1 MLVLNFVNIFIN
13 NTVLNIFLSIM
24 AIVMIGFAFV
34 KASKTFKT
42 LGIVF
47 IIIGI
52 ILFTTSN
59 APLIDTIYPLTD
71 NFSLLTLFMM
81 LPWMNT
87 VIRAGLYDKLLSKI
101 MKLKTE
107 NIGTLYN
114 RSSISTFSLAS
125 LLNLPAVTIS
135 QSIITDNLKAYSKK
149 FTNSFINRS
158 SVRAY
163 SMALLWSP
171 LEILVAVSIFVT
183 DVKYMQVLPW
193 LLLILLIIF
202 TYDNLLGKIKFKKIP
217 YESDQKLQFTPKNKK
232 RLIGLVVALILFL
245 AVIMLFGEIPYLD
258 FTMTI
263 TLLIFPFAFLWSFVI
278 KRHKR
283 YLKMGFRSWKNSTNN
298 MHNFIVLFIS
308 LSLFS
313 SSISASSAESIIQ
326 SAILSFSDVPIVLLF
341 VIQLF
346 ILVMSL
352 FGVHSV
358 ASIGILT
365 GVIPTIVTFIDPV
378 SLAIVLITSSVSS
391 FSVSTYGLLITITA
405 VYTEQNPYRIT
416 FENIIFALIF
426 GSIGTLLAF
435 VLLFI

>member
-1 MLVLNFVNIFIN
+1 
-13 NTVLNIFLSIM
+13 
-24 AIVMIGFAFV
+24 
-34 KASKTFKT
+34 
-42 LGIVF
+42 
-47 IIIGI
+47 
-52 ILFTTSN
+52 TTSD
-59 APLIDTIYPLTD
+59 ASLMDAIYPLTD

-81 LPWMNT
+81 LPWMNS

-135 QSIITDNLKAYSKK
+135 QSIISDNLKEYSKR
-149 FTNSFINRS
+149 FTNSFINRA

-193 LLLILLIIF
+193 LLLILIIIF
-202 TYDNLLGKIKFKKIP
+202 TYDNLLGKMKFKKIP
-217 YESDQKLQFTPKNKK
+217 YESDQKLQFTSKNKRK
-232 RLIGLVVALILFL
+232 LIGLVISLILFL
-245 AVIMLFGEIPYLD
+245 AVIMIFGEIPYLD

-263 TLLIFPFAFLWSFVI
+263 TLLIFPFGFLWSLAI

-283 YLKMGFRSWKNSTNN
+283 YLKIGFQSWKSSTNN

-308 LSLFS
+308 LALFS
-313 SSISASSAESIIQ
+313 SSIGASSAESIIQ
-326 SAILSFSDVPIVLLF
+326 SPIISFSEFPIVLLF

-405 VYTEQNPYRIT
+405 VFTE
-416 FENIIFALIF
+416 
-426 GSIGTLLAF
+426 
-435 VLLFI
+435 